1 MFSNMLF
8 CLVLLELV
16 HFQPLQILQSKV
28 ESLVLIMKK
37 TLKVKKINALPLTD
51 VDILA
56 GRRTEMR

>member
-16 HFQPLQILQSKV
+16 HFQALQILQNKV